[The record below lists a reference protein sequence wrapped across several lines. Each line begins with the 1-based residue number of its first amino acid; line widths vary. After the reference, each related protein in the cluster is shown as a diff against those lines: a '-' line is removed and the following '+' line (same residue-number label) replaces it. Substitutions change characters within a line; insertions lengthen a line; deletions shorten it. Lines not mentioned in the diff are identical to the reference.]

1 MTSATRSAAARTIA
15 PLIARAIAPL
25 AIAALLFFPTTA
37 SADVYVRIVAQQAPV
52 HSGPGGSYREI
63 YVAERGDIFEVL
75 ERGTRDFW
83 YRIALEDGTTG
94 WILGELVFPY
104 EVVEEGEPGLFT
116 RMGRAIRGAILGPSP
131 VPYADV
137 EISFSAGILDMEGVF
152 LMRPS
157 WLLDPYLALE
167 GFAGISPRADKDFF
181 LGGVGPTL
189 RLAPGAVIGPYLG
202 LGLGAAYVRPKADN
216 FVDDEET
223 LMALTAGGGVEITL
237 KKQITVRLDARNW
250 TLFDQDKAANAQEYS
265 GGLAIFF

>member
-1 MTSATRSAAARTIA
+1 MTPAMVRTS
-15 PLIARAIAPL
+15 L
-25 AIAALLFFPTTA
+25 AIAALAAAMVLLSPA
-37 SADVYVRIVAQQAPV
+37 SAAADVYVRIVAQQAPV

-83 YRIALEDGTTG
+83 YRISLEDGTTG

-104 EVVEEGEPGLFT
+104 EVVEEGEPGVLT

-137 EISFSAGILDMEGVF
+137 EISFSAGVIDLEGMF

-157 WLLDPYLALE
+157 WWMDPYLALE
-167 GFAGISPRADKDFF
+167 GFAGISPRADKDLF
-181 LGGVGPTL
+181 LGGIGPTL
-189 RLAPGAVIGPYLG
+189 RLAPGAVIGPYIG
-202 LGLGAAYVRPKADN
+202 LCLGAAYVRPKADN
-216 FVDDEET
+216 FVDTEET
-223 LMALTAGGGVEITL
+223 LMALTAGGGLEITL

-250 TLFDQDKAANAQEYS
+250 TLFDENKAANAQEYS